1 MGNWRTWRCRGFYQ
15 EQLDIL
21 EAGLKSFYNNSE
33 AKINKEQYFLLCEQ
47 LGNDPIPEEIPV
59 DFSDFPH
66 QIQEVIQ
73 IFSILP
79 GVFEGMTGTYMW
91 VDYAL
96 LPYLF
101 DEIFVVRDKQI
112 AMKFLLIIGN
122 IMMEKYT
129 QKQKQ
134 RERKAKTAKKTR

>member
-1 MGNWRTWRCRGFYQ
+1 M
-15 EQLDIL
+15 
-21 EAGLKSFYNNSE
+21 
-33 AKINKEQYFLLCEQ
+33 
-47 LGNDPIPEEIPV
+47 
-59 DFSDFPH
+59 
-66 QIQEVIQ
+66 IQ

-79 GVFEGMTGTYMW
+79 GVFEGMTGTYMG